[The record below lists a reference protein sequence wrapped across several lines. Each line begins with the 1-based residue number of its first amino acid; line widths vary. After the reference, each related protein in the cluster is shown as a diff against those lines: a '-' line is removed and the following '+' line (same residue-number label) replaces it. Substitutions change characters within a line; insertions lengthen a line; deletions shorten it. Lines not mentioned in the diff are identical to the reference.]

1 MAYRLGIAGVR
12 VMTDISYYDII
23 PDVETYH
30 KLRESVDWAVFCK
43 EQSEKAL
50 RNSCY
55 CVAAKDGDSIVAMGR
70 AVGDG
75 MYYTIVDVM
84 VRPQYQGQKIGS
96 AIINRL
102 VERINSGL
110 PKGGRIIVQLIAAP
124 GKEGFYVK
132 QGFKILP
139 NEYLGPALSK
149 VIYT

>member
-1 MAYRLGIAGVR
+1 MSITYL
-12 VMTDISYYDII
+12 DEI

-30 KLRESVDWAVFCK
+30 ELRTAVDWAVFCK

-50 RNSCY
+50 KNSCF
-55 CVAAKDGDSIVAMGR
+55 CVVAKDGDQTVAMGR

-84 VRPQYQGQKIGS
+84 VKPQYQGQKIGS
-96 AIINRL
+96 TIINRL
-102 VERINSGL
+102 VELINGGI
-110 PKGGRIIVQLIAAP
+110 PEGGRTSIQLIAAL

-132 QGFKILP
+132 QGFKVLP
-139 NEYLGPALSK
+139 NENSGPALRK